1 VISKRRSNAER
12 GSAFSVEELAVARNS
27 RRARRILTHMTKTKL
42 RGVGSGGV
50 IAALVVALAGCMTEA
65 PGDEVAVDD
74 DEAALLGLTWLE
86 GITRQPP
93 AIPWEEMTALQRH
106 VAFFDWNGDGF
117 ITVLEDYRGLRALGI
132 DPVLASGFATAI
144 NGALATPSRGFP
156 SLTIDLRRIATGI
169 HGSDSGIYDDD
180 GNFVPEAFERLFREW
195 DLDGTGGLDPGE
207 LVARAVEDADLF
219 DVFGV
224 VASGAEF
231 GLLFVVAAEDGELSR
246 ARMRSFYDGT
256 LFYVLAE
263 EREGAPPWSWWWD

>member
-1 VISKRRSNAER
+1 M
-12 GSAFSVEELAVARNS
+12 VARAQPAPPATHLDLMTRHTNIREAS
-27 RRARRILTHMTKTKL
+27 RW
-42 RGVGSGGV
+42 G
-50 IAALVVALAGCMTEA
+50 AALALATALAGCMTEE
-65 PGDEVAVDD
+65 PVDETVVEE
-74 DEAALLGLTWLE
+74 EAALLGGLTWLE

-93 AIPWEEMTALQRH
+93 AIPWDEMTALQRH
-106 VAFFDWNGDGF
+106 VAFFDWNGDGY

-132 DPVLASGFATAI
+132 DPVLSTSFATAI

-156 SLTIDLRRIATGI
+156 SLTIDLRRIASGI
-169 HGSDSGIYDDD
+169 HGSDSGIYDDE
-180 GNFVPEAFERLFREW
+180 GNFVPEAFERLFRDW

-207 LVARAVEDADLF
+207 LVARAVQDADLF

>member
-1 VISKRRSNAER
+1 VIPKRRSEAEH
-12 GSAFSVEELAVARNS
+12 GSAFSVEELAVTRNS
-27 RRARRILTHMTKTKL
+27 RRGRRIITHMTNTKA
-42 RGVGSGGV
+42 RGVGSGGAIV
-50 IAALVVALAGCMTEA
+50 ALVVALAGCMTE
-65 PGDEVAVDD
+65 PPVDDVAVDD

-93 AIPWEEMTALQRH
+93 AIPWDEMTALQRH
-106 VAFFDWNGDGF
+106 VAFFDWNGDGY

-132 DPVLASGFATAI
+132 DPVLASSFATAI
-144 NGALATPSRGFP
+144 NGVLATPSRGFP

-180 GNFVPEAFERLFREW
+180 GNFVPEAFERLFRDW
-195 DLDGTGGLDPGE
+195 DRDGSDGLDPGE
-207 LVARAVEDADLF
+207 LLARAVEDADLF

-224 VASGAEF
+224 VTSGAEF